1 MEATT
6 SGARLLVIYLAAG
19 LGAGILSGLL
29 GVGGGIVLVPLLVIA
44 LKWEQK
50 PAQATALVLVS
61 MAALAGVVGY
71 AAAGDVA
78 WLPAAFILAG
88 GLTGA
93 WVGAILVQ
101 RIHAHWLQVA
111 FGVVLIAAALRLVW
125 PSSGGTVPLESS
137 PALTPMLAVVYALS
151 GIIMGLLSAL
161 FGIGGGIVL
170 VPFLVTLLD
179 FDQRLAA
186 GTSLAVM
193 IPIALLGAVRL
204 TRPGLTQWSAGVRI
218 GIGGIVGG
226 VIGSQLALRLPID
239 VLAWGF
245 AVLLLVVAARMMWIG
260 LRRHRMSAES
270 PIEGTLT

>member
-61 MAALAGVVGY
+61 MAAVAGVVGY

-88 GLTGA
+88 GLAGA
-93 WVGAILVQ
+93 WLGAILVQ

-111 FGVVLIAAALRLVW
+111 FGVLLIAAAVRLAW
-125 PSSGGTVPLESS
+125 PVSASATPIETS
-137 PALTPMLAVVYALS
+137 PALTPALAIVFVLS
-151 GIIMGLLSAL
+151 GLAMGIVAAL

-170 VPFLVTLLD
+170 IPILVALLD

-193 IPIALLGAVRL
+193 IPIALLGAIRL

-218 GIGGIVGG
+218 GIGGIAGG
-226 VIGSQLALRLPID
+226 VIGSQLALRLPTD
-239 VLAWGF
+239 VLAWIF
-245 AVLLLVVAARMMWIG
+245 AALLVVVAGRMMWIG
-260 LRRHRMSAES
+260 LRTRRMSVES
-270 PIEGTLT
+270 PAEGTLA

>member
-1 MEATT
+1 MEA
-6 SGARLLVIYLAAG
+6 SAGGARLLVIYLAAG
-19 LGAGILSGLL
+19 LGAGMLSGLL
-29 GVGGGIVLVPLLVIA
+29 GVGGGIALVPLLVIA
-44 LKWEQK
+44 LKWQQK

-125 PSSGGTVPLESS
+125 PSSGGAVPLESS

-204 TRPGLTQWSAGVRI
+204 TRPGLTQWSVGVRI

-260 LRRHRMSAES
+260 LRTRRMSAES

>member
-71 AAAGDVA
+71 AAAGYVA
-78 WLPAAFILAG
+78 VLPAVFILVG

-93 WVGAILVQ
+93 WLGAILVQ

-111 FGVVLIAAALRLVW
+111 FGVLLIAAAVRLAW
-125 PSSGGTVPLESS
+125 PVSASVTPIESP
-137 PALTPMLAVVYALS
+137 PAITPMLALVFVLS
-151 GIIMGLLSAL
+151 GVIMGLLSAL

-170 VPFLVTLLD
+170 IPILVTLLG

-193 IPIALLGAVRL
+193 IPIALLGAIRL
-204 TRPGLTQWSAGVRI
+204 TRPGLTQWAIGLRL

-226 VIGSQLALRLPID
+226 VVGSQLAQRLPTD
-239 VLAWGF
+239 VLAWIF
-245 AVLLLVVAARMMWIG
+245 AALLLVVAVRMMWIG
-260 LRRHRMSAES
+260 LRANRMSVES
-270 PIEGTLT
+270 PAEGTIA

>member
-71 AAAGDVA
+71 AAAGYVA
-78 WLPAAFILAG
+78 VLPAVFILVG

-93 WVGAILVQ
+93 WLGAILVQ

-111 FGVVLIAAALRLVW
+111 FGVVLIAAAVRLAW
-125 PSSGGTVPLESS
+125 PVSASVTPIESP
-137 PALTPMLAVVYALS
+137 PAITPMLALVFVLS
-151 GIIMGLLSAL
+151 GVIMGLLSAL

-170 VPFLVTLLD
+170 IPILVTLLG

-193 IPIALLGAVRL
+193 IPIALLGAIRL
-204 TRPGLTQWSAGVRI
+204 TRPGLTQWAIGLRL

-226 VIGSQLALRLPID
+226 VVGSQLAQRLPAD
-239 VLAWGF
+239 VLAWIF
-245 AVLLLVVAARMMWIG
+245 AALLLVVAVRMMWIG
-260 LRRHRMSAES
+260 LRANRMSVES
-270 PIEGTLT
+270 PAEGTIA

>member
-71 AAAGDVA
+71 AAAGYVA
-78 WLPAAFILAG
+78 VLPAVFILVG

-93 WVGAILVQ
+93 WLGAILVQ

-111 FGVVLIAAALRLVW
+111 FGVVLIAAAVRLAW
-125 PSSGGTVPLESS
+125 PVSASVTPIESP
-137 PALTPMLAVVYALS
+137 PAITPMLALVFVLS
-151 GIIMGLLSAL
+151 GVIMGLLSAL

-170 VPFLVTLLD
+170 IPILVTLLG

-193 IPIALLGAVRL
+193 IPIALLGAIRL
-204 TRPGLTQWSAGVRI
+204 TRPGLTQWAIGLRL

-226 VIGSQLALRLPID
+226 VVGSQLAQRLPTD
-239 VLAWGF
+239 VLAWIF
-245 AVLLLVVAARMMWIG
+245 AALLLVVAVRMMWIG
-260 LRRHRMSAES
+260 LRANRMSVES
-270 PIEGTLT
+270 PAEGTIA

>member
-1 MEATT
+1 MEA
-6 SGARLLVIYLAAG
+6 SAGGARLLVIYLAAG
-19 LGAGILSGLL
+19 LGAGMLSGLL
-29 GVGGGIVLVPLLVIA
+29 GVGGGIALVPLLVIA
-44 LKWEQK
+44 LKWQQK

-125 PSSGGTVPLESS
+125 PSSGGAVPLESS

-204 TRPGLTQWSAGVRI
+204 TRPGLTQWSVGVRI

-260 LRRHRMSAES
+260 LRAHRMSAES